1 MMKKLLN
8 AVRLQAQMAAN
19 DRAVTRIVLVDSY
32 DPNTYAVKV
41 RLQPENAITGW
52 LPLLSPWIGNGWG
65 IFAPPTLGDMIEVH
79 FQEDDPNVG
88 FAGQRFYNDSD
99 RPLAVTS
106 GEFWLVHQ
114 SGSAL
119 KFHNDGS
126 VELISHTNMTATVG
140 GNLTANVTG
149 TATVTAGGKATVNAA
164 GIDLN
169 GGGGSDMGVVQ
180 GACVCAFTGAPHPQI
195 SSTVTGTL

>member
-1 MMKKLLN
+1 MMRKLLN

-19 DRAVTRIVLVDSY
+19 DRAVTRIGLVDSY

-52 LPLLSPWIGNGWG
+52 LPLLSPWIGNSWG
-65 IFAPPTLGDMIEVH
+65 IFAPPTIGDMIEVH

-99 RPLAVTS
+99 RPLAVVS

-114 SGSAL
+114 SGAYFKL
-119 KFHNDGS
+119 TNDGK
-126 VELISHTNMTATVG
+126 VTARDKAGSTVVMNGDGTGTMSFAG
-140 GNLTANVTG
+140 GLTIDANVQVNG
-149 TATVTAGGKATVNAA
+149 YVHASGDVVGAGVSL
-164 GIDLN
+164 D
-169 GGGGSDMGVVQ
+169 SHVHSGVQ
-180 GACVCAFTGAPHPQI
+180 SGASNTGAP
-195 SSTVTGTL
+195 V

>member
-19 DRAVTRIVLVDSY
+19 GRAVTRIGLVDSY

-65 IFAPPTLGDMIEVH
+65 IFAPPTIGDMIEVS

-88 FAGQRFYNDSD
+88 LAGQRFYNDSD

-106 GEFWLVHQ
+106 GEFWLVHK
-114 SGSAL
+114 SGSVL

-126 VELISHTNMTATVG
+126 VELIAAGTLTSSAPQWNHTGPVHVAGTITATGDVIG
-140 GNLTANVTG
+140 
-149 TATVTAGGKATVNAA
+149 A
-164 GIDLN
+164 GISLDAHVH
-169 GGGGSDMGVVQ
+169 SGVQTGVSN
-180 GACVCAFTGAPHPQI
+180 TGAP
-195 SSTVTGTL
+195 V